1 MTVQEMLD
9 YMDKGEE
16 KCRSVDVVDNRLYD
30 QFGVKRGLRD
40 LDGHGVLTGVTN
52 ISKVLS
58 SKIIDGKEV
67 FCDGE
72 LWYRGYNVMEMVK
85 DFGFKRF
92 GFEEIAYLLLFGELP
107 DKTQLADFR
116 TVLGKLNRLPTN
128 FTRDVIMKAPS
139 RDIMNSM
146 TKSVL
151 TLASYDDFEVSDL
164 SIPNVLR
171 QCMALI
177 SEFPMLAVYGYC
189 AYNHYEKDDSMY
201 IHRPNPKLST
211 SENLLRMLRPDKS
224 YTKLEA
230 QVLDAALVLHM
241 EHGGG
246 NNSTFTNVVM
256 GSTGTDLYSAVC
268 GSIGSLKGPK
278 HGGANISVNKMM
290 QQIIADTHYSCD
302 EALLRSIVD
311 RILDKDY
318 YDNSGLI
325 YGFGHA
331 VYTLSDPRCELLRSL
346 CKTLAEEQ
354 GCSERYRFYSKFE
367 SVVKEA
373 VLEHRGKPICTNVD
387 YYSGFAYAMLGI
399 PEDLFTPLFAIARV
413 AGWVAHNVENKM
425 YDGKI
430 MRPATKYI
438 GDHQKYVP
446 MKKR

>member
-1 MTVQEMLD
+1 MNKLQSSTISLYNYAQDPDAQDVYQTLLKGIDLVAKFPSIGCYSYFAKMHHFYRQSLIIHYPRPEYSIAENILYML
-9 YMDKGEE
+9 
-16 KCRSVDVVDNRLYD
+16 RS
-30 QFGVKRGLRD
+30 
-40 LDGHGVLTGVTN
+40 
-52 ISKVLS
+52 
-58 SKIIDGKEV
+58 DGK
-67 FCDGE
+67 
-72 LWYRGYNVMEMVK
+72 
-85 DFGFKRF
+85 
-92 GFEEIAYLLLFGELP
+92 
-107 DKTQLADFR
+107 
-116 TVLGKLNRLPTN
+116 
-128 FTRDVIMKAPS
+128 FTEKE
-139 RDIMNSM
+139 
-146 TKSVL
+146 
-151 TLASYDDFEVSDL
+151 AS
-164 SIPNVLR
+164 
-171 QCMALI
+171 
-177 SEFPMLAVYGYC
+177 
-189 AYNHYEKDDSMY
+189 
-201 IHRPNPKLST
+201 
-211 SENLLRMLRPDKS
+211 
-224 YTKLEA
+224 
-230 QVLDAALVLHM
+230 VLDAILMIHAD
-241 EHGGG
+241 HGGG

-290 QQIIADTHYSCD
+290 KQIIADTHYSCD

-367 SVVKEA
+367 SIVKEA

-387 YYSGFAYAMLGI
+387 YYSGFAYTMLGI

-438 GDHQKYVP
+438 GDHQKYIP

>member
-1 MTVQEMLD
+1 ML
-9 YMDKGEE
+9 
-16 KCRSVDVVDNRLYD
+16 R
-30 QFGVKRGLRD
+30 
-40 LDGHGVLTGVTN
+40 T
-52 ISKVLS
+52 
-58 SKIIDGKEV
+58 DGK
-67 FCDGE
+67 
-72 LWYRGYNVMEMVK
+72 
-85 DFGFKRF
+85 
-92 GFEEIAYLLLFGELP
+92 
-107 DKTQLADFR
+107 
-116 TVLGKLNRLPTN
+116 
-128 FTRDVIMKAPS
+128 FTEHE
-139 RDIMNSM
+139 
-146 TKSVL
+146 
-151 TLASYDDFEVSDL
+151 AS
-164 SIPNVLR
+164 
-171 QCMALI
+171 
-177 SEFPMLAVYGYC
+177 
-189 AYNHYEKDDSMY
+189 
-201 IHRPNPKLST
+201 
-211 SENLLRMLRPDKS
+211 
-224 YTKLEA
+224 
-230 QVLDAALVLHM
+230 VLDAILMIHA

-318 YDNSGLI
+318 FDNSGLV

-346 CKTLAEEQ
+346 CKTLAIEQ
-354 GCSERYRFYSKFE
+354 GCPERFKFFAKFE
-367 SVVKEA
+367 EVVKKA
-373 VLEHRGKPICTNVD
+373 VMETRGKPICTNVD
-387 YYSGFAYAMLGI
+387 YYSGFAYTMLGI

-438 GDHQKYVP
+438 GEHQDYIP